1 MKKIILLIIIFS
13 LSSCGYSSVY
23 KKTNIDEIKI
33 SIQSMEGD
41 KDLNNLLRTKL
52 KKYSSNNSKNNYI
65 LNINSNFIKSVTS
78 KDKTGRATNVQL
90 VARVEFNV
98 SFSEKE
104 KNFIYEE
111 NINIENSSDAYEQR
125 NYENSIKNSFTNT
138 IINKLILQ
146 LNTF

>member
-1 MKKIILLIIIFS
+1 M
-13 LSSCGYSSVY
+13 
-23 KKTNIDEIKI
+23 
-33 SIQSMEGD
+33 
-41 KDLNNLLRTKL
+41 
-52 KKYSSNNSKNNYI
+52 
-65 LNINSNFIKSVTS
+65 
-78 KDKTGRATNVQL
+78 
-90 VARVEFNV
+90 
-98 SFSEKE
+98 SEKE

>member
-125 NYENSIKNSFTNT
+125 NYENSIKNTFTNT